1 MPLHTAQPLHT
12 LGDYLASAFGTP
24 VPGSQTVT
32 SPPLVRVWLKTA
44 RTEWRLTRQFARRE
58 RVTEPTIGTHRA
70 RAVQITA
77 VASRPGSALT
87 VSAAFVPTEPRQ
99 SDALPVSSRVRVV
112 R

>member
-1 MPLHTAQPLHT
+1 MPLHSAQPLHM

-24 VPGSQTVT
+24 VSESQDVT
-32 SPPLVRVWLKTA
+32 SLTLVWVWLKTA

-58 RVTEPTIGTHRA
+58 RINEPTSGKHHA
-70 RAVQITA
+70 RAMQITA
-77 VASRPGSALT
+77 VASRPGGALT

-99 SDALPVSSRVRVV
+99 RNALPVSLRVRGV